1 MEKRALELFSHYNR
15 EISIK
20 VIPGHF
26 ATKHSHIS
34 HCIDMTKVKSQ
45 LNTAKAAAKILSD
58 SFIGTPVDTII
69 TLERMKMVGA
79 FMAEYLSASGIN
91 ARQDIAVLTPELMG
105 DKMLLRD
112 NFLPYVINSHVLLLT
127 ASATTGRTVHSAIE
141 GIKYYGGSPVG
152 AATVFGGN
160 FGDKINMHGVIDVP
174 VVRLFGDEAIGS
186 YRSYLSTECPL
197 CKNGVPVVKLFG
209 VEDIPGYTSYAPQE
223 CPLCKKGVK
232 VDAVVNSYGY
242 SKII

>member
-1 MEKRALELFSHYNR
+1 MEKRAIELYSQYNR

-45 LNTAKAAAKILSD
+45 LNTAKAAAKILAD
-58 SFIGTPVDTII
+58 SFMGTPVDTIL
-69 TLERMKMVGA
+69 TFDRMKMVGA

-91 ARQDIAVLTPELMG
+91 ARQNIAVLTPELMD

-112 NFLPYVINSHVLLLT
+112 NFLSYIMNSHVLLLT
-127 ASATTGRTVHSAIE
+127 ASATTGQTVNSGIE
-141 GIKYYGGSPVG
+141 GIKYYGGAPVG
-152 AATVFGGN
+152 AATVFGGE
-160 FGDKINMHGVIDVP
+160 FKC
-174 VVRLFGDEAIGS
+174 E
-186 YRSYLSTECPL
+186 
-197 CKNGVPVVKLFG
+197 VPVVKLFG
-209 VEDIPGYTSYAPQE
+209 IKDIPGYTSYAPQE